1 MSYLQY
7 VKARTTA
14 RVLRA
19 ISDDKS
25 MNLFLT
31 ISSNKEQGIGGDS
44 LKKQTKLTR
53 KQYYTRLAKMKESGI
68 ITKKHGKY
76 TLTTFG
82 TIVYQAQ
89 KSVEEALANFWK
101 LKAID
106 SLETSDLPEEERQ
119 KLKEELLGKR
129 DTHAE

>member
-1 MSYLQY
+1 M
-7 VKARTTA
+7 KPKTTA

-25 MNLFLT
+25 MNLFLR
-31 ISSNKEQGIGGDS
+31 ISSNKRGIDGIS

-53 KQYYTRLAKMKESGI
+53 KQYYSRLSRLKESGI
-68 ITKKHGKY
+68 VTKKGGRY

-82 TIVYQAQ
+82 RIVYEVQ
-89 KSVEEALANFWK
+89 KKGDVALTNFWK

-106 SLETSDLPEEERQ
+106 GMETSDMSEEDRQ
-119 KLKEELLGKR
+119 KVIDTLLGKY
-129 DTHAE
+129 DPIAE